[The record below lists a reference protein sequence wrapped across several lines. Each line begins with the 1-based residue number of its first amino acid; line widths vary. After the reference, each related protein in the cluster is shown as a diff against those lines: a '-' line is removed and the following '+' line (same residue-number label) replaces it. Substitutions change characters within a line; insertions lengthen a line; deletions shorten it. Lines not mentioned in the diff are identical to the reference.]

1 MKYLKRFQTNADYQ
15 AFKGSSDYVKP
26 NLSAIEDSID
36 SPVRYNPIPQ
46 LSTFTIINNASGM
59 KLDWTSKTL
68 EFTPGMTWGEWVN
81 SEYNTINGLI
91 YDNYYFEVSGPGGYA
106 RVELNNS
113 TDQTKD
119 MEIINGETYNLHHI
133 TMCCFIDGT
142 QVLTSLDGST
152 RNIEDLKVGDQV
164 VSYSFERGENYESTV
179 KDQILN
185 TKSTDMAK
193 VTCAD
198 GTVLEMTD
206 YHPLYTKDGWKSM
219 TNHMNYPTLA
229 VGDVVKTV
237 DDWSEIVSIERYSL
251 EEPITTYTL
260 NVIDKDEQIDND
272 INDGFYANGVLAH
285 NAASPC

>member
-1 MKYLKRFQTNADYQ
+1 MKYLKRFQNNADYQ
-15 AFKGSSDYVKP
+15 AFKGGDNWLLP

-36 SPVRYNPIPQ
+36 FPVRYNPIPQ
-46 LSTFTIINNASGM
+46 SSTFTIINNASGM
-59 KLDWTSKTL
+59 RLDWTSKTL
-68 EFTPGMTWGEWVN
+68 EFMPGMTWSEWVD

-91 YDNYYFEVSGPGGYA
+91 YSDYYFEVSGPGGYA

-119 MEIINGETYNLHHI
+119 MEIIEGETYSLRHI
-133 TMCCFIDGT
+133 SNCCFIDGT

-152 RNIEDLKVGDQV
+152 CNIKDLKVGDQV
-164 VSYSFERGENYESTV
+164 VSYSFERGENYESIV

-185 TKSTDMAK
+185 TKSINMAK

-206 YHPLYTKDGWKSM
+206 YHPLYTKDGWKSL
-219 TNHMNYPTLA
+219 TNFNGYETLK
-229 VGDVVKTV
+229 VGDIVKTV

-260 NVIDKDEQIDND
+260 NVIDNDERIDND
-272 INDGFYANGVLAH
+272 MNDGFYANGVLAH

>member
-15 AFKGSSDYVKP
+15 AFKGGDDWLLP

-46 LSTFTIINNASGM
+46 SSTFTIINNASGM
-59 KLDWTSKTL
+59 RLDWTSKTL
-68 EFTPGMTWGEWVN
+68 EFTPGMTWSEWVD

-91 YDNYYFEVSGPGGYA
+91 YSDYYFEVSGPGGYA
-106 RVELNNS
+106 RVELNS
-113 TDQTKD
+113 SIDQTKD
-119 MEIINGETYNLHHI
+119 MEIINGETYSLRHI
-133 TMCCFIDGT
+133 SNCCFVNGT
-142 QVLTSLDGST
+142 QVLTSLNGST

-185 TKSTDMAK
+185 TKSFDMAK

-206 YHPLYTKDGWKSM
+206 YHPLYTKEGWKSL

-285 NAASPC
+285 NAGSPC